1 MSGSYKLNTTDQWI
15 LRFLFG
21 KDWTSPTSIG
31 KAYGAENNKKD
42 LHSAWASPKCKKLV
56 GFGLLERSENGY
68 YRLVKQE
75 KETACQ

>member
-1 MSGSYKLNTTDQWI
+1 MSGPYKLNTTDQWI